1 MTFTNPHAT
10 WVHFQNLMEL
20 YWPKESLQVTGTT
33 LPAPR
38 TTLCLHT
45 SAGSARG
52 ILDSAENSLPLASY
66 FIKKLARDQKKKKKK
81 RPCSHTRLYI
91 PDFHCTA
98 RTHKDLKFS
107 VCLFFSWNSPFL
119 CSPLQHEQVVLKRG
133 VVLNVPN
140 CISWSGSCFRKK
152 NKKQIWFF
160 FVCFNGAS
168 DLITPGGHASGRCSW
183 PGSGLWKSVRKKR
196 RDA

>member
-1 MTFTNPHAT
+1 MEGAWRSWERRDSSKGSILITHWSASMTFTNPHAT

-81 RPCSHTRLYI
+81 DHVRIQDSTFLISTAPQEPTR
-91 PDFHCTA
+91 T
-98 RTHKDLKFS
+98 
-107 VCLFFSWNSPFL
+107 WNSPFA
-119 CSPLQHEQVVLKRG
+119 CSSLEILH
-133 VVLNVPN
+133 
-140 CISWSGSCFRKK
+140 
-152 NKKQIWFF
+152 F
-160 FVCFNGAS
+160 FVLLFS
-168 DLITPGGHASGRCSW
+168 TSKWSW
-183 PGSGLWKSVRKKR
+183 KEELS
-196 RDA
+196 

>member
-1 MTFTNPHAT
+1 
-10 WVHFQNLMEL
+10 MEL

-81 RPCSHTRLYI
+81 DHVRIQDSTFLISTAPQEPTR
-91 PDFHCTA
+91 T
-98 RTHKDLKFS
+98 
-107 VCLFFSWNSPFL
+107 
-119 CSPLQHEQVVLKRG
+119 
-133 VVLNVPN
+133 
-140 CISWSGSCFRKK
+140 
-152 NKKQIWFF
+152 
-160 FVCFNGAS
+160 
-168 DLITPGGHASGRCSW
+168 
-183 PGSGLWKSVRKKR
+183 
-196 RDA
+196 